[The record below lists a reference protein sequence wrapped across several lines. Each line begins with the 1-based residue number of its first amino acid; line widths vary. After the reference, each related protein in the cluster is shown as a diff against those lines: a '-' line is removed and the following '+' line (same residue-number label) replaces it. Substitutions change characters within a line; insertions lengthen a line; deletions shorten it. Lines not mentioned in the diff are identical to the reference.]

1 MPRLFPEHPRF
12 PADYGA
18 ERAVWQALHDQLPDD
33 AALFAGRRLL
43 ANGEERELDLVV
55 AWPGVGIATI
65 EVKGGHITHEAG
77 AWFQGSGSNRHRIS
91 PVEQVQDARHLLTTM
106 LSRRRLAAAYARTA
120 HLVSFPQ
127 FRVPRD
133 WEIAEAP
140 REIVID
146 RDDLPTAAQR
156 VKHAIEHQGAGH
168 RPLDTPA
175 LEGLVDLLAGT
186 MPTQL
191 ELLSEAAAHEDRVE
205 QLTRDQA
212 RILDMLRDH
221 PRLRVI
227 GGAGS
232 GKTWLALEQA
242 RRRAKAGERVA
253 LLCYSR
259 GLARYLERVTENWPR
274 HQRPAYVG
282 LFHDLPRN
290 WGAEAG
296 ADDDSDYWEIR
307 LPAMLGKLAAGRS
320 RSELFDSVV
329 VDEAQDF
336 GEQWWISLMQ
346 CLRDPHHGGL
356 FVFMDE
362 AQQVFGRSG
371 AVPIAAPPIVLD
383 ENLRSTK
390 QIAQV
395 FGAFTDDHV
404 RPRGGAGPR
413 VRLVEASPNETIR
426 AGDSAVEALLDEGW
440 RPGQIALLTTGT
452 RHEAQRIA
460 VEHSSHQ
467 AYWGAFFDETDVFY
481 GHVLGFKGLE
491 RTVVVLVV
499 NGFRDE
505 ERARKLLYTGLSR
518 ARVLLV
524 VVGPRQEIERLGGPA
539 VVRRLRDAEEW
550 PLQDED
556 HADNEA

>member
-1 MPRLFPEHPRF
+1 MPRLYPEDPIF
-12 PADYGA
+12 PADNGA
-18 ERAVWQALHDQLPDD
+18 ERALWQALRDQLPDD
-33 AALFAGRRLL
+33 VGLFAGQRLL
-43 ANGEERELDLVV
+43 DDGHERELDLVV
-55 AWPGVGIATI
+55 AWPGVGIAAI
-65 EVKGGHITHEAG
+65 EVKGGHIAHEAG
-77 AWFQGSGSNRHRIS
+77 GWFQGSGVNRHRID
-91 PVEQVQDARHLLTTM
+91 PVGQVQDARHLLTTM
-106 LSRRRLAAAYARTA
+106 LNRRALGAGRARTA
-120 HLVSFPQ
+120 HLVAFPHVD
-127 FRVPRD
+127 VPGD

-140 REIVID
+140 REIVIG
-146 RDDLPTAAQR
+146 RGDLPSAAQR
-156 VKHAIEHQGAGH
+156 VKHAIERQGAGH
-168 RPLDTPA
+168 RPFDEIELD
-175 LEGLVDLLAGT
+175 GLVDLLAGS
-186 MPTQL
+186 MPAQL
-191 ELLSEAAAHEDRVE
+191 ELLSEAAALEDRVE

-221 PRLRVI
+221 TRLRVI
-227 GGAGS
+227 GAAGS

-259 GLARYLERVTENWPR
+259 GLGRYLERVTQTWPR
-274 HQRPAYVG
+274 NQRPAYVG
-282 LFHDLPRN
+282 LFHDLPRT

-296 ADDDSDYWEIR
+296 ADDDSDYWENR
-307 LPAMLGKLAAGRS
+307 LPAQLGELAAALP

-346 CLRDPHHGGL
+346 CLRDPDHGGL

-362 AQQVFGRSG
+362 AQHVFARGG
-371 AVPIAAPPIVLD
+371 AVPITTSPIVLD

-390 QIAQV
+390 QIAQI

-404 RPRGGAGPR
+404 RPRGGAGAR
-413 VRLVEASPNETIR
+413 VRLVEASFDEAIGV
-426 AGDSAVEALLDEGW
+426 GDDAVEALLDEGW
-440 RPGQIALLTTGT
+440 RPGQVALLTTGP

-460 VEHSSHQ
+460 VEHAGHQ
-467 AYWGAFFDETDVFY
+467 AYWDDFFDEKDVFY

-524 VVGPRQEIERLGGPA
+524 VVGPRTEIEWLGGPA
-539 VVRRLRDAEEW
+539 VVSRLRDAKAW
-550 PLQDED
+550 PL
-556 HADNEA
+556 